1 MTENNQAAASEDDQD
16 VGHVGVGAYVA
27 LIITILFFSGLFYNI
42 DGYKW
47 LGSFDFTTLA
57 GGFGKIDGLTYIGK
71 GGFGARQG
79 FLFALSLF
87 PSVMLALGVMEVV
100 TYYGAMRAAQ
110 KLMTPLLN
118 PILGVPGST
127 GLALITDLQSTDA
140 GAALTKGMYDRGLFD
155 KKGLIVVCAWQYS
168 GAGLIGNY
176 FASGSALFAATLC
189 PLIVPLIL
197 MIVLKFVGGFLVRCV
212 LNTVYRQDCGPFMAL
227 FGLPGQA
234 ITVLLAAWLS
244 ASAGAGMAASLL
256 AQGVLDADGVTVIL
270 PAIFLMASQIQY
282 MGRLLGVADCP
293 KRYWPLL
300 MLNSIVNALLSMWIM
315 RLLMPFFS

>member
-155 KKGLIVVCAWQYS
+155 KKGLIVGLRLAVFRRRSDRQLFCFGFRAFRCDALPAHRAAHPHDCAQVRRRLPRPLRPQY
-168 GAGLIGNY
+168 
-176 FASGSALFAATLC
+176 
-189 PLIVPLIL
+189 
-197 MIVLKFVGGFLVRCV
+197 
-212 LNTVYRQDCGPFMAL
+212 
-227 FGLPGQA
+227 GLP
-234 ITVLLAAWLS
+234 
-244 ASAGAGMAASLL
+244 
-256 AQGVLDADGVTVIL
+256 QGL
-270 PAIFLMASQIQY
+270 
-282 MGRLLGVADCP
+282 R
-293 KRYWPLL
+293 K
-300 MLNSIVNALLSMWIM
+300 
-315 RLLMPFFS
+315 

>member
-1 MTENNQAAASEDDQD
+1 
-16 VGHVGVGAYVA
+16 
-27 LIITILFFSGLFYNI
+27 
-42 DGYKW
+42 
-47 LGSFDFTTLA
+47 
-57 GGFGKIDGLTYIGK
+57 
-71 GGFGARQG
+71 
-79 FLFALSLF
+79 
-87 PSVMLALGVMEVV
+87 MLALGVMEVV

-212 LNTVYRQDCGPFMAL
+212 LNTVYRKDFEN
-227 FGLPGQA
+227 
-234 ITVLLAAWLS
+234 
-244 ASAGAGMAASLL
+244 
-256 AQGVLDADGVTVIL
+256 D
-270 PAIFLMASQIQY
+270 
-282 MGRLLGVADCP
+282 
-293 KRYWPLL
+293 
-300 MLNSIVNALLSMWIM
+300 
-315 RLLMPFFS
+315 

>member
-57 GGFGKIDGLTYIGK
+57 RGFGKIDGLTYIGK

-212 LNTVYRQDCGPFMAL
+212 LNTVYRKDFEN
-227 FGLPGQA
+227 
-234 ITVLLAAWLS
+234 
-244 ASAGAGMAASLL
+244 
-256 AQGVLDADGVTVIL
+256 D
-270 PAIFLMASQIQY
+270 
-282 MGRLLGVADCP
+282 
-293 KRYWPLL
+293 
-300 MLNSIVNALLSMWIM
+300 
-315 RLLMPFFS
+315 